1 MTHPARAPHPD
12 WLYHRMAVEGTEP
25 EVARFCAVASGT
37 GIIPWET
44 DYARAEEDIFVRL
57 MASPGRARRGIGA
70 AGARRMAGR
79 LRETVERQHQRA
91 LAATARCCPFDLHAL
106 LPVPP
111 DILALG
117 ADDDAARAWLWEHW
131 GTSEALRHVAAL
143 PSDPAALHVAFWSAD
158 WTPWR
163 ALRSLEREWPDLR
176 FAVRPVYRL

>member
-12 WLYHRMAVEGTEP
+12 WLYHRMAVEGAEA
-25 EVARFCAVASGT
+25 EVARFRAAAAGPGLV
-37 GIIPWET
+37 PWET
-44 DYARAEEDIFVRL
+44 DYGRLAEDIFVRL
-57 MASPGRARRGIGA
+57 MASPTRARRGIGA
-70 AGARRMAGR
+70 TGARRMAGR

-91 LAATARCCPFDLHAL
+91 LADMAPSCPFDLHRL

-111 DILALG
+111 EILAFG
-117 ADDDAARAWLWEHW
+117 ADDPAARGWLWEHW

-163 ALRSLEREWPDLR
+163 ALRSLERQWPELR
-176 FAVRPVYRL
+176 FAIRPVYRL